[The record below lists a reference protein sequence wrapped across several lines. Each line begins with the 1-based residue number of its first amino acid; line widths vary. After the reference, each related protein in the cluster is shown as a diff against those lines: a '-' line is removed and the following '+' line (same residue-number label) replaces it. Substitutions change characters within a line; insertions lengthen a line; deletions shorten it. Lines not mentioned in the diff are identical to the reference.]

1 MVVFPISISAVD
13 RSNHHLL
20 NLRNRER
27 EKERERTKKA
37 VIAALKWMSRLEKKR
52 ERKNKMEI
60 SLWT

>member
-20 NLRNRER
+20 NLRKRER

-37 VIAALKWMSRLEKKR
+37 VIAALKWIDESSGKEEREK
-52 ERKNKMEI
+52 E
-60 SLWT
+60 